1 MDFRKWLFLSVLL
14 FSCYGISQAGELA
27 AKQAVNYY
35 NDAVKD
41 QKACNIAEANANY
54 QKVLLV
60 DPYNPDWKKFI
71 LNNQGIMYA
80 QQGDL
85 EKAEAAFNEALKI
98 DPEYETAK
106 LNLGFIYEQRRS
118 RLESIEYW
126 LKVLN
131 IDLDKV
137 KPKGFVVEEGQKK
150 EETKKLE

>member
-1 MDFRKWLFLSVLL
+1 
-14 FSCYGISQAGELA
+14 
-27 AKQAVNYY
+27 
-35 NDAVKD
+35 
-41 QKACNIAEANANY
+41 
-54 QKVLLV
+54 VLLV